1 MRKFVIVL
9 LPLLLSACV
18 DDSASY
24 YADGAG
30 NHALTI
36 RRAQQHF
43 WSDAATVDLI
53 MSRLPDCQRRL
64 RLATL
69 PAGEVEIELFSSGD
83 NNWTLRAGSQVWQV
97 ESQTCTQYAD
107 NKGEFGEPVGIF
119 RTEAGKFSFQ
129 PALVTAPAAP
139 AQGAEAAAPQ

>member
-24 YADGAG
+24 YADGVG

-43 WSDAATVDLI
+43 WSDATTVDLI
-53 MSRLPDCQRRL
+53 MSRLPDCQRRI
-64 RLATL
+64 RLATM
-69 PAGEVEIELFSSGD
+69 PAGAVEIELFGGGD
-83 NNWTLRAGSQVWQV
+83 NNWTLRAGTQVWQV
-97 ESQTCTQYAD
+97 ESQTCSQYAD

-119 RTEAGKFSFQ
+119 RAEGGKFTFQ
-129 PALVTAPAAP
+129 PALVTPPAVP
-139 AQGAEAAAPQ
+139 AQGAAPQ